1 MALNSQEGYI
11 YVMSNDSMSG
21 ILKIGVTERTPD
33 LRLKEANSSTWI
45 PTPFKIEFAKKVTY
59 AKQKESTI
67 HKLLTQYTER
77 VNHRREFFRISLD
90 EIRVYFDLMDG
101 ELWVP
106 KNEECND
113 IIDED
118 QDDEDQDDE
127 DQDDE
132 DNNKKINAFS
142 SSSRDLRQ
150 YFTEGQRIRHTI
162 GISETWIGVFNASK
176 NVIIHEDKEYKSLS
190 GFVNSHHRNNGTYK
204 HNGVSGWRCSECE
217 MDNEWISTKTLLIQ
231 N

>member
-1 MALNSQEGYI
+1 MAHNSQEGYI
-11 YVMSNDSMSG
+11 YVMSNESMSG

-101 ELWVP
+101 ELWFP
-106 KNEECND
+106 KNEECNGND
-113 IIDED
+113 IIIDED

-127 DQDDE
+127 
-132 DNNKKINAFS
+132 KINAFS
-142 SSSRDLRQ
+142 TRDLRQ